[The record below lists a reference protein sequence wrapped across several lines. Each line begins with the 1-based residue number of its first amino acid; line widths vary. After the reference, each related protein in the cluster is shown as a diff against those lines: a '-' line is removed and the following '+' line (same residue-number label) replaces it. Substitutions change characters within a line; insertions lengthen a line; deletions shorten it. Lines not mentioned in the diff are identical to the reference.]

1 MSIIWLIIIVL
12 LFLIE
17 LIENNKITIFF
28 VISAIISLITSFF
41 IDTFLIQFIVFMVMG
56 LFLMILLK
64 DKLLKY
70 FKRTNSLEKLLGKT
84 AVVVK
89 KVVKNGYGTVEINNK
104 KYTAYSDDKINVNSK
119 VIILEIKGSKLKVIK
134 KD

>member
-28 VISAIISLITSFF
+28 VVSAIISLITSFF
-41 IDTFLIQFIVFMVMG
+41 IDTFLIQFIVFIVLG
-56 LFLMILLK
+56 LILMILLK

-70 FKRTNSLEKLLGKT
+70 FKRTNSLEKIVGKT
-84 AVVVK
+84 AVVIRKIVN
-89 KVVKNGYGTVEINNK
+89 NGYGTVEINKK
-104 KYTAYSDDKINVNSK
+104 KYTAYADDKINVNSK
-119 VIILEIKGSKLKVIK
+119 VIILEITGSKLKVMK